1 MADEK
6 SIAVVGG
13 GLVGTLQA
21 IYMAKEGYEVHLYES
36 RKDLRA
42 TGTCTYERRFA
53 ATYTLSDSAVKSVRI
68 FALTCSRLHQLTLC
82 SSCFSEFI
90 IIVMHM

>member
-1 MADEK
+1 MAGKK
-6 SIAVVGG
+6 STAVVGG

-42 TGTCTYERRFA
+42 TGTCTYERSFA
-53 ATYTLSDSAVKSVRI
+53 VTDSAVKSVLI
-68 FALTCSRLHQLTLC
+68 FASTEYYTIVALFKL
-82 SSCFSEFI
+82 FI
-90 IIVMHM
+90 LIHAYSW